1 MSKPKLLTAAIS
13 LLIAAGIV
21 IFGSAAIRANVA
33 PTISTEAVPLPVT
46 VQQFQLLDGYTV
58 PTRFFGIV
66 QASTDTLLG
75 FEVAGMMAELNAAE
89 GDYLQQGQLV
99 GRIDTRQQEAALAVA
114 KASQR
119 EAEAQL
125 ELALLTAERAQTLL
139 DQQLASKQALDD
151 ALLTAEALS
160 ARVATMRASV
170 ENAQLVIDK
179 SQLRVPFD
187 AIVVSTLAEP
197 GSVVGPAVPVL
208 RMISIGDRE
217 VHVGVAPQMANRLTL
232 NEFQTIRI
240 DDQLVSARLRSI
252 NDDIDPRTMTVK
264 AVFTLP
270 DDTTFRV
277 GAVATLELSSYVSET
292 GGWLPLESLMEGDKG
307 LWSVLTVASSTVP
320 SATRRESIE
329 VVYTENDR
337 AYVRGTLA
345 NNDWVVATGLQRLS
359 PGTTVMPTL
368 DAPQMAY

>member
-1 MSKPKLLTAAIS
+1 MSKPKLLNTAVS

-21 IFGSAAIRANVA
+21 VIGSAAIRANVA
-33 PTISTEAVPLPVT
+33 PTISTDAVPLPVT
-46 VQQFQLLDGYTV
+46 VQQYQLLDGYTV
-58 PTRFFGIV
+58 PTSFFGVV

-75 FEVAGMMAELNAAE
+75 FEVAGLMAELNAAE
-89 GDYLQQGQLV
+89 GDYLQKGQLV
-99 GRIDTRQQEAALAVA
+99 GRLDTRQQEAALAVA

-125 ELALLTAERAQTLL
+125 ELALLTAERTQTLL
-139 DQQLASKQALDD
+139 DQELASKQALDN
-151 ALLTAEALS
+151 ALLSAEALS

-187 AIVVSTLAEP
+187 AVVVSTLAES
-197 GSVVGPAVPVL
+197 GTVVGPAVAVL
-208 RMISIGDRE
+208 RIISIGDRE
-217 VHVGVAPQMANRLTL
+217 VHVGVSPKMANRLTL
-232 NEFQTIRI
+232 NQFQTIRI

-270 DDTTFRV
+270 DDTAFRV

-292 GGWLPLESLMEGDKG
+292 GGWIPLESLMEGERG
-307 LWSVLTVASSTVP
+307 LWSILTVDLSTVP
-320 SATRRESIE
+320 SATRRESVEI
-329 VVYTENDR
+329 VYTENDR

-345 NNDWVVATGLQRLS
+345 NNDWVVATGLQRVS

-368 DAPQMAY
+368 DAPEVAY

>member
-33 PTISTEAVPLPVT
+33 PTISTETVPLPVT
-46 VQQFQLLDGYTV
+46 VQQFHLSDGYTV
-58 PTRFFGIV
+58 PSRFFGVV

-89 GDYLQQGQLV
+89 GDYLQQGQQV
-99 GRIDTRQQEAALAVA
+99 GRLDTRQQEAALAVA

-125 ELALLTAERAQTLL
+125 ELALLTAERTQSLL
-139 DQQLASKQALDD
+139 DQQLTSKQALDD
-151 ALLTAEALS
+151 ALLTAEALT

-170 ENAQLVIDK
+170 NNAQLVIDK
-179 SQLRVPFD
+179 SQLRAPFD
-187 AIVVSTLAEP
+187 AVVVSTLAEP

-208 RMISIGDRE
+208 RMISVGDRE
-217 VHVGVAPQMANRLTL
+217 VHVGVAPQIANRLTL
-232 NEFQTIRI
+232 NEVQVIRI

-270 DDTTFRV
+270 DDTAFRV

-307 LWSVLTVASSTVP
+307 LWSILTVDSSTAP
-320 SATRRESIE
+320 SATRRESVE

-368 DAPQMAY
+368 DTPQMAY

>member
-307 LWSVLTVASSTVP
+307 LWSILTVASSTVP

>member
-89 GDYLQQGQLV
+89 GDYLQQGQLI
-99 GRIDTRQQEAALAVA
+99 GRLDTRQQEAALAVA

-125 ELALLTAERAQTLL
+125 ELALLTAERTQSLL
-139 DQQLASKQALDD
+139 DQQLTSRQALDD
-151 ALLTAEALS
+151 ALLTAEALT

-170 ENAQLVIDK
+170 KNAQLVIDK
-179 SQLRVPFD
+179 SQLRAPFD
-187 AIVVSTLAEP
+187 AVVVSTLAEL
-197 GSVVGPAVPVL
+197 GSVVGPAVPVI
-208 RMISIGDRE
+208 RMISVGDRE
-217 VHVGVAPQMANRLTL
+217 VHVGVAPKMADRLTL
-232 NEFQTIRI
+232 SEFQTIRI
-240 DDQLVSARLRSI
+240 DNQLVTVRLRSI

-270 DDTTFRV
+270 DDTAFRV
-277 GAVATLELSSYVSET
+277 GAIATLELSSYVSAT
-292 GGWLPLESLMEGDKG
+292 GGWFPLESLMEGDKG
-307 LWSVLTVASSTVP
+307 LWSILTVDSSTVA
-320 SATRRESIE
+320 SATRRESVE

>member
-1 MSKPKLLTAAIS
+1 MSKPKLLNTAVS

-21 IFGSAAIRANVA
+21 VIGSAAIRANVA
-33 PTISTEAVPLPVT
+33 PTISTDAVPLPVT
-46 VQQFQLLDGYTV
+46 VQQYQLLDGYTV
-58 PTRFFGIV
+58 PTSFFGVV

-75 FEVAGMMAELNAAE
+75 FEVAGLMAELNAAE
-89 GDYLQQGQLV
+89 GDYLQKGQLV
-99 GRIDTRQQEAALAVA
+99 GRLDTRQQEAALAVA

-125 ELALLTAERAQTLL
+125 ELALLTAERTQTLL
-139 DQQLASKQALDD
+139 DQELASKQALDN
-151 ALLTAEALS
+151 ALLSAEALS

-187 AIVVSTLAEP
+187 AVVVSTLAES
-197 GSVVGPAVPVL
+197 GTVVGPAVPVL

-217 VHVGVAPQMANRLTL
+217 VHVGVSPKMANRLTL
-232 NEFQTIRI
+232 NQFQTIRI

-270 DDTTFRV
+270 DDTAFRV

-292 GGWLPLESLMEGDKG
+292 GGWIPLESLMEGERG
-307 LWSVLTVASSTVP
+307 LWSILTVDLSTVP
-320 SATRRESIE
+320 SATRRESVEI
-329 VVYTENDR
+329 VYTENDR

-345 NNDWVVATGLQRLS
+345 NNDWVVATGLQRVS

-368 DAPQMAY
+368 DAPEVAY

>member
-1 MSKPKLLTAAIS
+1 MSINPLRNTLVS
-13 LLIAAGIV
+13 LFIAAGIV

-33 PTISTEAVPLPVT
+33 PTISTDAVPLPVT
-46 VQQFQLLDGYTV
+46 VQQYQLTDGYTV
-58 PTRFFGIV
+58 PTRFFGVV

-75 FEVAGMMAELNAAE
+75 FEVAGLLAELNAME
-89 GDYLQQGQLV
+89 GDYLQQGQQV
-99 GRIDTRQQEAALAVA
+99 GRLDTRQQEAALAVA

-125 ELALLTAERAQTLL
+125 ELALLTAERTQTLL
-139 DQQLASKQALDD
+139 DQQLTSKQALDD

-170 ENAQLVIDK
+170 NNAQLVIDK

-187 AIVVSTLAEP
+187 AVVVSTLAEP
-197 GSVVGPAVPVL
+197 GAVVGPAVPVL
-208 RMISIGDRE
+208 RLISIGDRE
-217 VHVGVAPQMANRLTL
+217 VHIGVSPQLADRLTV
-232 NEFQTIRI
+232 NEFKTIRI
-240 DDQLVSARLRSI
+240 DDQLVSARLRSL

-264 AVFTLP
+264 IVFTLP

-277 GAVATLELSSYVSET
+277 GAVATLEMSSYVRES

-307 LWSVLTVASSTVP
+307 LWSILTVASSTEP
-320 SATRRESIE
+320 SATRRESVE

-368 DAPQMAY
+368 DEPPMAY